1 VCDLND
7 QEELKKYT
15 RRDFG
20 TLAASAGLLTALPG
34 VANAVA
40 VAEREVTITTA
51 DGTCDAYF
59 VAPTSGPAPGVL
71 VWPDV
76 FGLRPAFRQ
85 MGRRL
90 AESGYSVLV
99 VNPFYRQKKAPTA
112 AQGGQTPIAEVM
124 PLMQALTPAMHLSD
138 GKAFV
143 AWLDA
148 QREVDKARKLGTTGY
163 CMGGPIAVRTATV
176 APDRV
181 GAVGTFHGAAMVTA
195 APDSPH
201 RLVAQTKA
209 RYLIA
214 VAENDDKKDPEA
226 KPRCAPRSRARSCR
240 PRWRCTPQPTAG
252 ARPTH
257 RSTTPPNPNAHGRAC
272 WRHSAPRWPDQ
283 RAAAPSCRSW

>member
-1 VCDLND
+1 MCDLND

-20 TLAASAGLLTALPG
+20 TWAASAGMLTALPA
-34 VANAVA
+34 VANAAA
-40 VAEREVTITTA
+40 VTEREVTITTA

-59 VAPTSGPAPGVL
+59 VAPTSGNAPGVL
-71 VWPDV
+71 VWPDI

-99 VNPFYRQKKAPTA
+99 VNPFYRQMKAPTA
-112 AQGGQTPIAEVM
+112 AQGGQTPIAQVM

-148 QREVDKARKLGTTGY
+148 QAEVDKARKLGTTGY
-163 CMGGPIAVRTATV
+163 CMGGPIAVRTASV
-176 APDRV
+176 APGRV

-201 RLVAQTKA
+201 RLFAQTQA
-209 RYLIA
+209 QYLIA
-214 VAENDDKKDPEA
+214 VAQNDDTKDPETKATLRAAFDIA
-226 KPRCAPRSRARSCR
+226 KLQAEVEVYPA
-240 PRWRCTPQPTAG
+240 
-252 ARPTH
+252 
-257 RSTTPPNPNAHGRAC
+257 AHGWCPPDTQVYDAAQSERA
-272 WRHSAPRWPDQ
+272 WARLLATFGK
-283 RAAAPSCRSW
+283 ALA

>member
-1 VCDLND
+1 MCDLHD

-20 TLAASAGLLTALPG
+20 TWAASASLLTALPV
-34 VANAVA
+34 VANAAA
-40 VAEREVTITTA
+40 VTEREVTITTP
-51 DGTCDAYF
+51 DGICDAYF

-71 VWPDV
+71 VWPDI

-112 AQGGQTPIAEVM
+112 AQGGQTAIADVM
-124 PLMQALTPAMHLSD
+124 PLMQALTPAMHLTD

-148 QREVDKARKLGTTGY
+148 QAEVDKTRKLGTTGY
-163 CMGGPIAVRTATV
+163 CMGGPIAVRTASV
-176 APDRV
+176 APGRV

-195 APDSPH
+195 GPDSPH
-201 RLVAQTKA
+201 RLVGQTKA
-209 RYLIA
+209 GYLIA
-214 VAENDDKKDPEA
+214 IAESDDKKEPEA
-226 KPRCAPRSRARSCR
+226 K
-240 PRWRCTPQPTAG
+240 
-252 ARPTH
+252 
-257 RSTTPPNPNAHGRAC
+257 TTLRNALESAKLPAEVEVYPAAHGWCPPDTQVYDAAQSERA
-272 WRHSAPRWPDQ
+272 WTRLLATFGK
-283 RAAAPSCRSW
+283 ALA

>member
-1 VCDLND
+1 MCDLND
-7 QEELKKYT
+7 QEELNKYT

-20 TLAASAGLLTALPG
+20 AWAASAGLLTVLPT
-34 VANAVA
+34 VANAAA
-40 VAEREVTITTA
+40 VTEREVTITTP
-51 DGTCDAYF
+51 DGICDAYF

-71 VWPDV
+71 VWPDI

-85 MGRRL
+85 MGKRL

-138 GKAFV
+138 GKTFV

-148 QREVDKARKLGTTGY
+148 QAEVDKARKLGTTGY
-163 CMGGPIAVRTATV
+163 CMGGPIAVRTASV
-176 APDRV
+176 APGRI
-181 GAVGTFHGAAMVTA
+181 GAVGSFHGAAMVTA

-201 RLVAQTKA
+201 RLVAQTQA

-214 VAENDDKKDPEA
+214 VAENDDTKDPEA
-226 KPRCAPRSRARSCR
+226 KGALR
-240 PRWRCTPQPTAG
+240 TALETAKLQG
-252 ARPTH
+252 EVEVYPA
-257 RSTTPPNPNAHGRAC
+257 AHGWCPPDSRVYDAAQAERA
-272 WRHSAPRWPDQ
+272 WTRLLATFNQ
-283 RAAAPSCRSW
+283 ALV

>member
-1 VCDLND
+1 MCDLND
-7 QEELKKYT
+7 QEELNKYT

-20 TLAASAGLLTALPG
+20 AWAASAGLLTVLPS
-34 VANAVA
+34 VANAAA
-40 VAEREVTITTA
+40 VTEREVSITTP
-51 DGTCDAYF
+51 DGVCDAYY
-59 VAPTSGPAPGVL
+59 VAPASGSAPGVL

-85 MGRRL
+85 MGKRL

-138 GKAFV
+138 GKTFV

-148 QREVDKARKLGTTGY
+148 QAEVDKTKKLGTTGY

-201 RLVAQTKA
+201 KLVGQTKA

-214 VAENDDKKDPEA
+214 IAENDDTKQPEDKNTLRSALESA
-226 KPRCAPRSRARSCR
+226 KL
-240 PRWRCTPQPTAG
+240 G
-252 ARPTH
+252 AEVEVYPA
-257 RSTTPPNPNAHGRAC
+257 AHGWCPPDTRVYDAAQSERA
-272 WRHSAPRWPDQ
+272 WTRLLATLSSGLA
-283 RAAAPSCRSW
+283 

>member
-1 VCDLND
+1 MCDAND

-15 RRDFG
+15 RRDFAAW
-20 TLAASAGLLTALPG
+20 AASAGVLTALPS

-40 VAEREVTITTA
+40 VVEREVNITTP
-51 DGTCDAYF
+51 DGNCDAYF
-59 VAPTSGPAPGVL
+59 VAPSAGAAPGVL
-71 VWPDV
+71 VWPDI

-112 AQGGQTPIAEVM
+112 AQGGQTPIPEVM

-148 QREVDKARKLGTTGY
+148 QSEVDKARKVGTTGY
-163 CMGGPIAVRTATV
+163 CMGGPIAVRTATA
-176 APDRV
+176 APGRV
-181 GAVGTFHGAAMVTA
+181 GAVATFHGAAMVTA
-195 APDSPH
+195 SPDSPH
-201 RLVAQTKA
+201 RLVAQTRA

-214 VAENDDKKDPEA
+214 IAENDDTKDPAA
-226 KPRCAPRSRARSCR
+226 KTALRSAFDSAKLSAEVEVY
-240 PRWRCTPQPTAG
+240 PA
-252 ARPTH
+252 
-257 RSTTPPNPNAHGRAC
+257 AHGWCPPDTTVYDAKQAERA
-272 WRHSAPRWPDQ
+272 WSRLLATFSA
-283 RAAAPSCRSW
+283 ALG

>member
-1 VCDLND
+1 MCDLND
-7 QEELKKYT
+7 DQEALKQYT
-15 RRDFG
+15 RRDFAAW
-20 TLAASAGLLTALPG
+20 AASAGLLTALPR
-34 VANAVA
+34 VADAAAVS
-40 VAEREVTITTA
+40 ERDVLITTPE
-51 DGTCDAYF
+51 GSCDAYF

-148 QREVDKARKLGTTGY
+148 QPQVDKARKLGTTGY

-176 APDRV
+176 APSRV

-201 RLVAQTKA
+201 RLVGQTQA
-209 RYLIA
+209 HYLIA
-214 VAENDDKKDPEA
+214 VAENDDAKDPEA
-226 KPRCAPRSRARSCR
+226 KVALRTAL
-240 PRWRCTPQPTAG
+240 AG
-252 ARPTH
+252 AQRPAEVEVY
-257 RSTTPPNPNAHGRAC
+257 PAAHGWCPPDTRVYDAAQSERA
-272 WRHSAPRWPDQ
+272 WARLLALFSQALG
-283 RAAAPSCRSW
+283 

>member
-20 TLAASAGLLTALPG
+20 ALAASAGLLTALPG
-34 VANAVA
+34 VANAVS
-40 VAEREVTITTA
+40 VSEREVTITTP
-51 DGTCDAYF
+51 DGSCDAYF
-59 VAPTSGPAPGVL
+59 VAPTSGAAPGVL
-71 VWPDV
+71 VWPDI

-112 AQGGQTPIAEVM
+112 ARGGQTPIAEVM

-143 AWLDA
+143 TWLDA
-148 QREVDKARKLGTTGY
+148 QSEVDKTRKLGTTGY

-176 APDRV
+176 TSGRV
-181 GAVGTFHGAAMVTA
+181 GAVGTFHGAAMVTP

-201 RLVAQTKA
+201 RLVAQTQA

-214 VAENDDKKDPEA
+214 IAETDDKQDPQANASLRAAFDAA
-226 KPRCAPRSRARSCR
+226 KLPAEVEVYPA
-240 PRWRCTPQPTAG
+240 
-252 ARPTH
+252 
-257 RSTTPPNPNAHGRAC
+257 AHGWCPPDTQVYDAAQAERA
-272 WRHSAPRWPDQ
+272 WTRLLTTLGQALV
-283 RAAAPSCRSW
+283 

>member
-1 VCDLND
+1 MCDLND
-7 QEELKKYT
+7 QEELNKYT
-15 RRDFG
+15 RRDF
-20 TLAASAGLLTALPG
+20 AAWVASAGLLTALPG
-34 VANAVA
+34 VANAASVM
-40 VAEREVTITTA
+40 EREVSITTP
-51 DGTCDAYF
+51 DGICDAYF
-59 VAPTSGPAPGVL
+59 AAPTSGPAPGVL

-85 MGRRL
+85 MGKRL

-112 AQGGQTPIAEVM
+112 AQGGQTAIAEVM

-148 QREVDKARKLGTTGY
+148 QAEVDKGRKLGTTGY
-163 CMGGPIAVRTATV
+163 CMGGPIAVRTASV

-201 RLVAQTKA
+201 RLVAQTQA

-214 VAENDDKKDPEA
+214 IAENDDTKEPEA
-226 KPRCAPRSRARSCR
+226 KATLRAAFDSAKL
-240 PRWRCTPQPTAG
+240 PAEVEVYPA
-252 ARPTH
+252 
-257 RSTTPPNPNAHGRAC
+257 AHGWCPPDTRVFDATQSERA
-272 WRHSAPRWPDQ
+272 WTRLLATFSIALV
-283 RAAAPSCRSW
+283 

>member
-1 VCDLND
+1 MCDSND

-20 TLAASAGLLTALPG
+20 TWAAAAGLATALPS

-40 VAEREVTITTA
+40 VSEREVTITTP
-51 DGTCDAYF
+51 DGVCDAYF
-59 VAPTSGPAPGVL
+59 VAPTAGPAPGVL

-124 PLMQALTPAMHLSD
+124 PLMQALTPTMHFSD
-138 GKAFV
+138 AKTFV

-148 QREVDKARKLGTTGY
+148 QSEVDKARKLGTTGY
-163 CMGGPIAVRTATV
+163 CMGGPIAVRTASV
-176 APDRV
+176 APNRV
-181 GAVGTFHGAAMVTA
+181 GAVGSFHGAAMVTA
-195 APDSPH
+195 APESPH
-201 RLVAQTKA
+201 RLVGQTQA
-209 RYLIA
+209 SYLIA
-214 VAENDDKKDPEA
+214 VAENDDA
-226 KPRCAPRSRARSCR
+226 KEPDAKNALRAAFD
-240 PRWRCTPQPTAG
+240 TAKLP
-252 ARPTH
+252 AEVEVYPA
-257 RSTTPPNPNAHGRAC
+257 AHGWC
-272 WRHSAPRWPDQ
+272 PPDSRVYDATQ
-283 RAAAPSCRSW
+283 SERTWTRLLATFNKALA

>member
-1 VCDLND
+1 MCDLND

-15 RRDFG
+15 RRDFAAWAAS
-20 TLAASAGLLTALPG
+20 AASAGLLASLPS

-40 VAEREVTITTA
+40 VAEREVNITTA
-51 DGTCDAYF
+51 DGICDAYF
-59 VAPTSGPAPGVL
+59 VAPTSGAAPGVL
-71 VWPDV
+71 VWPDI

-90 AESGYSVLV
+90 AESGFSVLV

-112 AQGGQTPIAEVM
+112 AHGARTPIADVA

-148 QREVDKARKLGTTGY
+148 QPEVDKARKLGTTGY
-163 CMGGPIAVRTATV
+163 CMGGPIAVRTAAA

-201 RLVAQTKA
+201 RLVARTKA
-209 RYLIA
+209 RYLVAIA
-214 VAENDDKKDPEA
+214 ESDDKKDPEA
-226 KPRCAPRSRARSCR
+226 KSALRAAFDSAELAAEVEVY
-240 PRWRCTPQPTAG
+240 PA
-252 ARPTH
+252 
-257 RSTTPPNPNAHGRAC
+257 AHGWCPPDSQVYDAVQAERA
-272 WRHSAPRWPDQ
+272 WARLLATFGP
-283 RAAAPSCRSW
+283 ALA

>member
-1 VCDLND
+1 MCDLND

-20 TLAASAGLLTALPG
+20 ALAASAGLLSALPA

-40 VAEREVTITTA
+40 VAERDVTITTP
-51 DGTCDAYF
+51 DGSCDAYF

-124 PLMQALTPAMHLSD
+124 PLMQALTPAMHLAD

-143 AWLDA
+143 TWLDA
-148 QREVDKARKLGTTGY
+148 QSEVDKAKKLGTTGY
-163 CMGGPIAVRTATV
+163 CMGGPIAIRTASV
-176 APDRV
+176 APGRV
-181 GAVGTFHGAAMVTA
+181 GAVGSFHGAALVTP

-201 RLVAQTKA
+201 RLIAQTKA
-209 RYLIA
+209 RYLVA
-214 VAENDDKKDPEA
+214 VAQNDDA
-226 KPRCAPRSRARSCR
+226 KEPDAKNALRA
-240 PRWRCTPQPTAG
+240 AFDG
-252 ARPTH
+252 AKLPAEVEVY
-257 RSTTPPNPNAHGRAC
+257 PAAHGWCPPDTQVYDATQAERA
-272 WRHSAPRWPDQ
+272 WTRLLATFSKSLA
-283 RAAAPSCRSW
+283 

>member
-1 VCDLND
+1 MCDASE

-15 RRDFG
+15 RRDFAAW
-20 TLAASAGLLTALPG
+20 TASAGLLTALPG

-59 VAPTSGPAPGVL
+59 VAPTSGAAPGVL

-112 AQGGQTPIAEVM
+112 AQGGKTPLAEVM

-138 GKAFV
+138 GKSFV

-148 QREVDKARKLGTTGY
+148 QSEVDKARKLGTTGY
-163 CMGGPIAVRTATV
+163 CMGGPMAVRTATV
-176 APDRV
+176 APGRV
-181 GAVGTFHGAAMVTA
+181 GAVGTFHGAAMVTS

-201 RLVAQTKA
+201 RLVGQTQAQ
-209 RYLIA
+209 YLIA
-214 VAENDDKKDPEA
+214 VAESDDTKDPQA
-226 KPRCAPRSRARSCR
+226 KVALRAAFDSAKLLAEVEVY
-240 PRWRCTPQPTAG
+240 PA
-252 ARPTH
+252 
-257 RSTTPPNPNAHGRAC
+257 AHGWCPPDTQVYDAAQAERA
-272 WRHSAPRWPDQ
+272 WSRLLATFGK
-283 RAAAPSCRSW
+283 ALA

>member
-1 VCDLND
+1 MCDLND

-20 TLAASAGLLTALPG
+20 ALAASAGLLTALPG

-40 VAEREVTITTA
+40 VAEREVTITTP
-51 DGTCDAYF
+51 DGNCDAYF
-59 VAPTSGPAPGVL
+59 VAPTSGAAPGVL
-71 VWPDV
+71 VWPDI

-112 AQGGQTPIAEVM
+112 AQGGQTPIADVM

-148 QREVDKARKLGTTGY
+148 QPEVDKVRKLGTTGY
-163 CMGGPIAVRTATV
+163 CMGGPIAVRTAFV

-181 GAVGTFHGAAMVTA
+181 GAVGTFHGAAMVTP

-201 RLVAQTKA
+201 RLVAQTQA

-214 VAENDDKKDPEA
+214 VAQNDDAKEPEA
-226 KPRCAPRSRARSCR
+226 KATLRAAFDSAKR
-240 PRWRCTPQPTAG
+240 PAEVEVYPA
-252 ARPTH
+252 
-257 RSTTPPNPNAHGRAC
+257 AHGWCPPDTQVYDATQAERA
-272 WRHSAPRWPDQ
+272 WTRLLATFGK
-283 RAAAPSCRSW
+283 ALA

>member
-1 VCDLND
+1 MCDLND

-20 TLAASAGLLTALPG
+20 ALAASAGLLSALPA

-40 VAEREVTITTA
+40 VAERDVTITTP
-51 DGTCDAYF
+51 DGSCDAYF

-124 PLMQALTPAMHLSD
+124 PLMQALTPAMHLAD

-143 AWLDA
+143 TWLDA
-148 QREVDKARKLGTTGY
+148 QSEVDKAKKLGTTGY
-163 CMGGPIAVRTATV
+163 CMGGPIAIRTASV
-176 APDRV
+176 APGRV
-181 GAVGTFHGAAMVTA
+181 GAVGSFHGAALVTP

-201 RLVAQTKA
+201 RLIAQTKA
-209 RYLIA
+209 RYLVA
-214 VAENDDKKDPEA
+214 VAQNDDA
-226 KPRCAPRSRARSCR
+226 KEPDAKNALRA
-240 PRWRCTPQPTAG
+240 AFDG
-252 ARPTH
+252 AKLPAEVEVY
-257 RSTTPPNPNAHGRAC
+257 PAAHGWCPPDTQVYDATQAERA
-272 WRHSAPRWPDQ
+272 WTRLLATFNKSLA
-283 RAAAPSCRSW
+283 

>member
-1 VCDLND
+1 MCDLND
-7 QEELKKYT
+7 QEELNKYT
-15 RRDFG
+15 RRDF
-20 TLAASAGLLTALPG
+20 AAWVASAGLLTVLPG

-40 VAEREVTITTA
+40 VAEREVSITTP
-51 DGTCDAYF
+51 DGSCDAYF
-59 VAPTSGPAPGVL
+59 VAPTAGAAPAVL

-148 QREVDKARKLGTTGY
+148 QAEVDKARKMGTTGY

-176 APDRV
+176 APGRV
-181 GAVGTFHGAAMVTA
+181 GAVGSFHGAAMVTP

-201 RLVAQTKA
+201 RLVAQTQA
-209 RYLIA
+209 HYLIA
-214 VAENDDKKDPEA
+214 VAENDDTKDPEA
-226 KPRCAPRSRARSCR
+226 KTALRAAFDSAKL
-240 PRWRCTPQPTAG
+240 PAEVEVYPA
-252 ARPTH
+252 
-257 RSTTPPNPNAHGRAC
+257 AHGWCPPDSRVYDAAQAERA
-272 WRHSAPRWPDQ
+272 WTRLLATFSKALV
-283 RAAAPSCRSW
+283 

>member
-1 VCDLND
+1 MCDLND
-7 QEELKKYT
+7 QEEIKKYT
-15 RRDFG
+15 RRDFAAW
-20 TLAASAGLLTALPG
+20 AASAGVLTALPR
-34 VANAVA
+34 VANAVT
-40 VAEREVTITTA
+40 VGERDVTITTP
-51 DGTCDAYF
+51 DGACDAYF
-59 VAPTSGPAPGVL
+59 VAPTSGAAPGVL

-99 VNPFYRQKKAPTA
+99 VNPFYRQKKSPTA

-138 GKAFV
+138 GKTFV

-176 APDRV
+176 APGRV
-181 GAVGTFHGAAMVTA
+181 GAVGSFHGAAMVTN

-201 RLVAQTKA
+201 RLVAQTQA

-214 VAENDDKKDPEA
+214 VAENDDTKDPEA
-226 KPRCAPRSRARSCR
+226 KATLR
-240 PRWRCTPQPTAG
+240 TAFDS
-252 ARPTH
+252 AKLSAEVEVYPA
-257 RSTTPPNPNAHGRAC
+257 AHGWCPPDTRVYDAAQSERA
-272 WRHSAPRWPDQ
+272 WTRLLATFSQAL
-283 RAAAPSCRSW
+283 A

>member
-1 VCDLND
+1 MCDVND
-7 QEELKKYT
+7 DEALKRYT

-20 TLAASAGLLTALPG
+20 AWAASAGAMSMLPG
-34 VANAVA
+34 VANAVT
-40 VAEREVTITTA
+40 VTEREVTIPTP

-59 VAPTSGPAPGVL
+59 VAPASGAAPGVL
-71 VWPDV
+71 IWPDI

-85 MGRRL
+85 MGKRL

-112 AQGGQTPIAEVM
+112 PQGGQTPIAEVM

-138 GKAFV
+138 GKTFV
-143 AWLDA
+143 AWLDS
-148 QREVDKARKLGTTGY
+148 QPQVDKARKIGTTGY
-163 CMGGPIAVRTATV
+163 CMGGPMAVRTATV

-181 GAVGTFHGAAMVTA
+181 GAVGSFHGAAMVTD

-214 VAENDDKKDPEA
+214 VAENDDQKDPQA
-226 KPRCAPRSRARSCR
+226 KTTLRA
-240 PRWRCTPQPTAG
+240 ALDG
-252 ARPTH
+252 AKLANEVEVYPA
-257 RSTTPPNPNAHGRAC
+257 AHGWCPPDTKVYDAAQSERA
-272 WRHSAPRWPDQ
+272 WTRLLATLSQGLA
-283 RAAAPSCRSW
+283 